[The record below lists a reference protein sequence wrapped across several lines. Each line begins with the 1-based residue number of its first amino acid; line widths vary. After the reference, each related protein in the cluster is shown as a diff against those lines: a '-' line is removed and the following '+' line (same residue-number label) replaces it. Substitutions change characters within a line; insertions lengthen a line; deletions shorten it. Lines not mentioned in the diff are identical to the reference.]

1 MGQPVPD
8 DDDSRVFENASNALE
23 MALETRF
30 LILFMA
36 GFDRDLVVAQ
46 NRIFAAVATDGGS
59 TMVFLSSGR

>member
-23 MALETRF
+23 MALETKS

-46 NRIFAAVATDGGS
+46 TRIFTAVAAAGCS
-59 TMVFLSSGR
+59 PVFLSSGK